1 MVTASQPTGFRPS
14 LPLRQIRL
22 LRRLCPRLASLRFFP
37 RGNWEKG

>member
-14 LPLRQIRL
+14 LPLRQLRL